1 MYQQICR
8 RISWTAVTREPFRT
22 SRNSL
27 VIRLSGPTSR
37 FIHTST
43 AGRATNKTKM
53 ESTLS
58 NNATLPELASTIVT
72 SGAADGEGKIIR
84 LDNISKSQQDVRN
97 YRGLKLANGLKV
109 LLISDPTTDKSAA
122 ALSVEVGHLSDPDEI
137 PGLAHFCEHM
147 LFLGTKKYVNEN
159 DYTAF
164 LSENGGSSNAA
175 TYADTTKYY
184 FDVVPEKL
192 SEALDRFSQFFIAP
206 LFTESATEREIN
218 AVHSEHEKNLSM
230 DVWRIRQVNKSLCDP
245 KHPYNKFGTGNKKT
259 LLEDTRKNN
268 INIREELMK
277 FHAKWYSA
285 NIMSLA
291 VFGKESLDELEEMVV
306 KMFSQI
312 ENKNVT
318 SPRWKDM
325 PFSEKQLAT
334 RTMVVPV
341 KDTRSLTITFQT
353 EDLEM
358 FYKAGPQY
366 YLSLL
371 IGDEGAGSILSELK
385 AKGWSNNLVGGY
397 STIGRGFGFFEVM
410 VDLTQDGFS
419 HVDDI
424 VKIIFQ
430 YINMLRHEGPK
441 KWIFEEYCDLCEMQ
455 FRFKDKE
462 NPLSLVS
469 DAVHS
474 MQSYPLEEVLTAP
487 YLISEWRPDLIEK
500 LWGEFSPQKARITVV
515 GKKCEDLVNREEE
528 WYGTKYASEKI
539 AKTVLDYWSK
549 TDLNENLH
557 LPEPNPFIPTDFE
570 LLPVDPD
577 IQNLPVII
585 HNTPML
591 RVWFKQD
598 VEFLKPKTLMNMDFC
613 SPIVYS
619 DPLNCNLTHL
629 FVQLFKDQLN
639 EYLYA
644 ADLAGLRLMVSNSTY
659 GISVSIGGY
668 SHKQHVLLEK
678 VLNELYTFK
687 IDEKRFEILK
697 EQYIRN
703 LKNYHAD
710 QPYQQ
715 AVYYLALLLTEQ
727 AWSKQ
732 ELIDASELITVDR
745 LRLFIDELLS
755 RMHVECFFYGNVN
768 KEKALDIAGK
778 VEDKLKNTDAAIV
791 PLLSRQLM
799 LKREY
804 RLNTG
809 ESSLFETINE
819 HHKSSCAELY
829 LQCGIQNDQ
838 ANVYVDLVTQIL
850 SEPCYNQLRT
860 KEQLGYI
867 VFCGSR
873 KSNGVQGI
881 RVIVQSAKH
890 PSFVEER
897 IEYFLNGMI
906 DHLEAMTDEEFNRH
920 KDALAAQKL
929 EKPKRLSTQFRKYL
943 NEISLQQYHFNR
955 AQVEVAF
962 LQTLTK
968 QQIIDYYKEY
978 IILGG
983 ISRRSLSVHVV
994 STAEGG
1000 AGHKDVP
1007 EELKER
1013 STNEPTTQKEYLK
1026 ICDLVGFKT
1035 TRLLYP
1041 IVQPYIDIKPKGSKC
1056 KL

>member
-1 MYQQICR
+1 MYHQIYQQVTLFGRRGNLTKITR
-8 RISWTAVTREPFRT
+8 PSLLIRISA
-22 SRNSL
+22 
-27 VIRLSGPTSR
+27 R
-37 FIHTST
+37 FIHRNCGGTGS
-43 AGRATNKTKM
+43 ANKSATVNM
-53 ESTLS
+53 EASLS
-58 NNATLPELASTIVT
+58 NNVPLSKLATAT
-72 SGAADGEGKIIR
+72 SAMGVDKLTRFE
-84 LDNISKSQQDVRN
+84 NITKSQQDNRN
-97 YRGLKLANGLKV
+97 YRGLKLSNGLKV

-159 DYTAF
+159 DYMSF

-192 SEALDRFSQFFIAP
+192 PEALDRFSQFFIAP

-230 DVWRIRQVNKSLCDP
+230 DIWRIRQVNKSLCNP
-245 KHPYNKFGTGNKKT
+245 KHAYNKFGTGSKKT
-259 LLEDTRKNN
+259 LMDDPKISK

-277 FHAKWYSA
+277 FHSKWYSA

-291 VFGKESLDELEEMVV
+291 VFGKESLDDLEEMVV
-306 KMFSQI
+306 NMFSDI
-312 ENKNVT
+312 ENKNVV
-318 SPRWKDM
+318 SPSWKEL
-325 PFSEKQLAT
+325 PFSDDQLAT
-334 RTMVVPV
+334 KTLIVPV
-341 KDTRSLTITFQT
+341 KDSRSLTITFQT
-353 EDLEM
+353 EDLERY
-358 FYKAGPQY
+358 YKAGPEHY
-366 YLSLL
+366 VSHL
-371 IGDEGAGSILSELK
+371 IGHEGAGSILSELK
-385 AKGWSNNLVGGY
+385 AKGWCNNLVGGY

-410 VDLTQDGFS
+410 VDLTQDGFD

-430 YINMLRHEGPK
+430 YINMLKKEGPQ

-469 DAVHS
+469 NVVHS
-474 MQSYPLEEVLTAP
+474 MQSYPLEEVLAAP
-487 YLISEWRPDLIEK
+487 YLISDWRPDLIED
-500 LWGEFSPQKARITVV
+500 LWNKFYPQNARIIVV
-515 GKKCEDLVNREEE
+515 GQKCEDKANREEE
-528 WYGTKYASEKI
+528 WYGTRFSCERI
-539 AKTVLDYWSK
+539 AKSALESWAG
-549 TDLNENLH
+549 TDTNGNLH
-557 LPEPNPFIPTDFE
+557 LPERNPFIPTDFS
-570 LLPVDPD
+570 LVSVDAD
-577 IQNLPVII
+577 IQSIPVII
-585 HNTPML
+585 HNTPMI

-598 VEFLKPKTLMNMDFC
+598 VEFLKPKTLMNLDFC

-629 FVQLFKDQLN
+629 FVQLFKDHLN

-644 ADLAGLRLMVSNSTY
+644 ADLAGLRLMVSNTTY

-668 SHKQHVLLEK
+668 SHKQHILLEK
-678 VLNELYTFK
+678 ILDDMYNFK

-703 LKNYHAD
+703 LKNYKAE
-710 QPYQQ
+710 QPYQH

-732 ELIDASELITVDR
+732 ELIEACDLLTVER
-745 LRLFIDELLS
+745 LRTFIEELLS
-755 RMHVECFFYGNVN
+755 RMHVECFIYGNIN
-768 KEKALDIAGK
+768 KEKALEISGK
-778 VEDKLKNTDAAIV
+778 VEDKLKNTDASIL

-804 RLNTG
+804 KLNTG
-809 ESSLFETINE
+809 ENSLFEMVNDY
-819 HHKSSCAELY
+819 HKSSCAELY
-829 LQCGIQNDQ
+829 LQCGMQDDQ
-838 ANVYVDLVTQIL
+838 SNVYVDLVTQIL

-890 PSFVEER
+890 PAFVEER
-897 IEYFLNGMI
+897 IENFLNGMI
-906 DHLEAMTDEEFNRH
+906 DHLENMSDEEFKRH
-920 KDALAAQKL
+920 KEALAAQKL
-929 EKPKRLSTQFRKYL
+929 EKPKRLTTQFTKFL
-943 NEISLQQYHFNR
+943 NEIALQQYHFNR

-968 QQIIDYYKEY
+968 QQIIEYYKEF
-978 IILGG
+978 IIMGAA
-983 ISRRSLSVHVV
+983 SRRSLSIHVV

-1000 AGHKDVP
+1000 AGHKDAPTEVT
-1007 EELKER
+1007 EQT
-1013 STNEPTTQKEYLK
+1013 TNEATSKK
-1026 ICDLVGFKT
+1026 DFVKVSDLASFKSA
-1035 TRLLYP
+1035 RALYP
-1041 IVQPYIDIKPKGSKC
+1041 LVQPYIDIKPKGSRC

>member
-1 MYQQICR
+1 MD
-8 RISWTAVTREPFRT
+8 A
-22 SRNSL
+22 L
-27 VIRLSGPTSR
+27 
-37 FIHTST
+37 
-43 AGRATNKTKM
+43 A
-53 ESTLS
+53 
-58 NNATLPELASTIVT
+58 NNAPLPKLVT
-72 SGAADGEGKIIR
+72 TTATFGVDKLTR
-84 LDNISKSQQDVRN
+84 FDNITKSQQDNRN
-97 YRGLKLANGLKV
+97 YRGLQLANGLKV

-159 DYTAF
+159 DYMSF

-192 SEALDRFSQFFIAP
+192 QEALDRFSQFFIAP

-230 DVWRIRQVNKSLCDP
+230 DVWRIRQVNKSLCNP
-245 KHPYNKFGTGNKKT
+245 LHPYNKFGTGNKKT
-259 LLEDTRKNN
+259 LLEDPKHSK

-277 FHAKWYSA
+277 FHSKWYSA

-291 VFGKESLDELEEMVV
+291 VFGRESLDELESMVV
-306 KMFSQI
+306 QMFSDI

-318 SPRWKDM
+318 SPRWKDL
-325 PFSEKQLAT
+325 PFCEEHLAT
-334 RTMVVPV
+334 KTMVVPV

-353 EDLEM
+353 EDLER
-358 FYKAGPQY
+358 FYKAGPEHY
-366 YLSLL
+366 VSHL
-371 IGDEGAGSILSELK
+371 IGHEGVGSILSELK
-385 AKGWSNNLVGGY
+385 AKGWCNNLVGGY

-410 VDLTQDGFS
+410 VDLTQDGFD

-424 VKIIFQ
+424 VKIVFQ
-430 YINMLRHEGPK
+430 YIHMLKKEGPQ

-469 DAVHS
+469 NVVHS
-474 MQSYPLEEVLTAP
+474 MQSYPLEEVLAAP
-487 YLISEWRPDLIEK
+487 YLISEWRPDLIED
-500 LWGEFSPQKARITVV
+500 LWNKFYPQNARITVV
-515 GKKCEDLVNREEE
+515 GQKCEEKADNEEE
-528 WYGTKYASEKI
+528 WYGTKYSSEKI
-539 AKTVLDYWSK
+539 VSSVLEGWAEQ
-549 TDLNENLH
+549 DLNKNLH
-557 LPEPNPFIPTDFE
+557 LPERNPFIPTNFE
-570 LLPVDPD
+570 LLPVDAD
-577 IQNLPVII
+577 IQSTPVII
-585 HNTPML
+585 HNTPMM

-598 VEFLKPKTLMNMDFC
+598 VEFLKPKTLMNLDFC

-629 FVQLFKDQLN
+629 FVQLFKDHLN

-644 ADLAGLRLMVSNSTY
+644 ADLAGLRLMVSNTTY

-668 SHKQHVLLEK
+668 SHKQHILLEK
-678 VLNELYTFK
+678 VLENMYSFN
-687 IDEKRFEILK
+687 IDEKRFDILK
-697 EQYIRN
+697 EQYVRN
-703 LKNYHAD
+703 LKNYNAE
-710 QPYQQ
+710 QPYQH

-732 ELIDASELITVDR
+732 ELIDASELLTVEK

-755 RMHVECFFYGNVN
+755 RMHVECFIYGNVN
-768 KEKALDIAGK
+768 KEKALEISDK
-778 VEDKLKNTDAAIV
+778 VEDKLKNTNASLV
-791 PLLSRQLM
+791 PLLARQLL

-804 RLNTG
+804 KLNTG
-809 ESSLFETINE
+809 ENCLFETTNDY
-819 HHKSSCAELY
+819 HKSSCAELY
-829 LQCGIQNDQ
+829 LQCGMQDDQ
-838 ANVYVDLVTQIL
+838 SNVYVDLVTQIL

-890 PSFVEER
+890 PAFVEER
-897 IEYFLNGMI
+897 IEHFLNGMT
-906 DHLEAMTDEEFNRH
+906 DMLENMTEEEFKRH
-920 KDALAAQKL
+920 KEALASQKL
-929 EKPKRLSTQFRKYL
+929 EKPKRLSTQFGKFL
-943 NEISLQQYHFNR
+943 NEIALQQYHFNR

-962 LQTLTK
+962 LQTLSK

-978 IILGG
+978 IVMGSP
-983 ISRRSLSVHVV
+983 SRRSLSIHVV

-1000 AGHKDVP
+1000 AGHKDSPP
-1007 EELKER
+1007 EITER
-1013 STNEPTTQKEYLK
+1013 ITNETGASKDFIK
-1026 ICDLVGFKT
+1026 VCDLAGFKS
-1035 TRLLYP
+1035 TRALYP
-1041 IVQPYIDIKPKGSKC
+1041 MVQPYIDIKPKGSKC

>member
-1 MYQQICR
+1 MYQQLLHR
-8 RISWTAVTREPFRT
+8 VSWTVLEG
-22 SRNSL
+22 RNSL
-27 VIRLSGPTSR
+27 RASRSLITVRLSNR
-37 FIHTST
+37 FVHSSA
-43 AGRATNKTKM
+43 AGRASNKSGSSATM
-53 ESTLS
+53 
-58 NNATLPELASTIVT
+58 NAASLPKIATTAPVTVGADKLTRFDDIV
-72 SGAADGEGKIIR
+72 
-84 LDNISKSQQDVRN
+84 KSQQDNRL
-97 YRGLKLANGLKV
+97 YRGLRLSNGLKV

-122 ALSVEVGHLSDPDEI
+122 ALAVEVGHLSDPDEI

-147 LFLGTKKYVNEN
+147 LFLGTKKYINEN
-159 DYTAF
+159 DYMAF

-192 SEALDRFSQFFIAP
+192 QEALDRFSQFFIAP

-245 KHPYNKFGTGNKKT
+245 KHPYNKFGTGSKKT
-259 LLEDTRKNN
+259 LLEDPKLSK

-277 FHAKWYSA
+277 FHSKWYSA

-291 VFGKESLDELEEMVV
+291 VFGKESLDELESMVV
-306 KMFSQI
+306 SMFSDI

-318 SPRWKDM
+318 SPCWKDL
-325 PFSEKQLAT
+325 PFKEEHLAT
-334 RTMVVPV
+334 KTTVVPV

-353 EDLEM
+353 EDLERY
-358 FYKAGPQY
+358 YKAGPEHY
-366 YLSLL
+366 VSHL
-371 IGDEGAGSILSELK
+371 IGHEGAGSILSELK
-385 AKGWSNNLVGGY
+385 AKGWCNNLVGGY

-410 VDLTQDGFS
+410 VDLTQDGFD

-430 YINMLRHEGPK
+430 YIHMLKTEGPQ

-469 DAVHS
+469 NVVHS
-474 MQSYPLEEVLTAP
+474 MQSYPLEEVLAAP
-487 YLISEWRPDLIEK
+487 YLISEWRPELIEE
-500 LWGEFSPQKARITVV
+500 LWNKFFPQNARITVV
-515 GKKCEDLVNREEE
+515 GQKCESVTNQEEE
-528 WYGTKYASEKI
+528 WYGTKYSSEAIPKNVLEEW
-539 AKTVLDYWSK
+539 AKP
-549 TDLNENLH
+549 DLNANLH
-557 LPEPNPFIPTDFE
+557 LPERNPFIPTDFE
-570 LLPVDPD
+570 LVPVDAD
-577 IQNLPVII
+577 IQSTPVII
-585 HNTPML
+585 HNTPMI

-598 VEFLKPKTLMNMDFC
+598 VEFLKPKTLMNLDFC

-629 FVQLFKDQLN
+629 FVQLFKDHLN

-644 ADLAGLRLMVSNSTY
+644 ADLAGLRLVVSNTTY

-668 SHKQHVLLEK
+668 SHKQHILLEK
-678 VLNELYTFK
+678 VLDNLYNFK
-687 IDEKRFEILK
+687 IDEKRFDILK
-697 EQYIRN
+697 EQYVRN
-703 LKNYHAD
+703 LKNYNAE
-710 QPYQQ
+710 QPYQH

-732 ELIDASELITVDR
+732 ELIDAADLLSVDR
-745 LRLFIDELLS
+745 LRSFIDELLS
-755 RMHVECFFYGNVN
+755 RMHVECFIYGNVN
-768 KEKALDIAGK
+768 KENALEISGK
-778 VEDKLKNTDAAIV
+778 VEDKLKNTDASVV
-791 PLLSRQLM
+791 PLLARQLM

-804 RLNTG
+804 KLNNG
-809 ESSLFETINE
+809 ENCLFETNNDY
-819 HHKSSCAELY
+819 HKSSCAELY
-829 LQCGIQNDQ
+829 LQCGMQDDQ
-838 ANVYVDLVTQIL
+838 SNVFVDLVTQIL

-890 PSFVEER
+890 PAYVEER
-897 IEYFLNGMI
+897 IEHFLNGMI
-906 DHLEAMTDEEFNRH
+906 EQLENMSEEEFKRH
-920 KDALAAQKL
+920 KEALAAQKL
-929 EKPKRLSTQFRKYL
+929 EKPKRLSTQFGKFL
-943 NEISLQQYHFNR
+943 TEISLQQYHFNR

-968 QQIIDYYKEY
+968 QQIIEYYKDY
-978 IILGG
+978 IIMGAP
-983 ISRRSLSVHVV
+983 SRRSLSIHVV

-1000 AGHKDVP
+1000 AGHRDAPP
-1007 EELKER
+1007 EATER
-1013 STNEPTTQKEYLK
+1013 STNETADAKDFVK
-1026 ICDLVGFKT
+1026 VCDLASFKS
-1035 TRLLYP
+1035 TRALYP
-1041 IVQPYIDIKPKGSKC
+1041 MVQPYIDIKPKGSKC